1 MRSDETTNDERTI
14 LIQTPDYATYKSIF
28 AGIPMPFAFLDLDFL
43 DRNISDIAR
52 AAGSKTIRIASKSI
66 RSVEV
71 LRRILRSSDTFQGV
85 MCYTA
90 GEAAFLARQGFQD
103 LLLGYPTWDEQGVM
117 PLLDLIGEGHT
128 ITFMVDSIAHVEHLE
143 RLARHRGVRIPLCLD
158 IDMSAS
164 YPGLRF
170 GVWRSPLDGWVS
182 VRPVAERILAAESV
196 WLDGIMGYEAQIAG
210 VGDRVPGQAL
220 KNSIIRLLKRRS
232 IKDVAARREEVV
244 REIRRLGMPLR
255 FVNAGGT
262 GSLHTSRAEDV
273 VTEITAGSGFY
284 SPLLFDNYRAFRYR
298 PAAGFAV
305 EIVRKP
311 RPDIVTCLGGGYTA
325 SGAADGTKLPRPYL
339 PAGLSLFP
347 LEGAGEVQTPLKIGR
362 EAQGFGLDLG
372 DPVFFRHAK
381 AGELCERF
389 DRLYVVSDGA
399 IVDDYETY
407 RGMGANFL

>member
-1 MRSDETTNDERTI
+1 MTNDERTI
-14 LIQTPDYATYKSIF
+14 PIQTPDYATYKSIF
-28 AGIPMPFAFLDLDFL
+28 SGIPMPFAFLDLDLL
-43 DRNISDIAR
+43 DRNISDIDK

-66 RSVEV
+66 RSVSV
-71 LRRILRSSDTFQGV
+71 LRRILRSSDTFRGV

-117 PLLDLIGEGHT
+117 PLLDLIGEGHS
-128 ITFMVDSIAHVEHLE
+128 ITFMVDSVAHVEHLE
-143 RLARHRGVRIPLCLD
+143 RLARQRGVRIPLCLD

-170 GVWRSPLDGWVS
+170 GVWRSPLDGWEA
-182 VRPVAERILAAESV
+182 VRPVAERIRSSSWV
-196 WLDGIMGYEAQIAG
+196 WLDGMMGYEAQIAG

-220 KNSIIRLLKRRS
+220 KNAIVRYLKARS

-244 REIRRLGMPLR
+244 RKIRALGMPLR

-262 GSLHTSRAEDV
+262 GSLATSRAERV

-284 SPLLFDNYRAFRYR
+284 SPLLFDNYKDFRYR

-311 RPDIVTCLGGGYTA
+311 RPDIVTCMGGGYTA
-325 SGAADGTKLPRPYL
+325 SGAADGTKLPGPYL

-362 EAQGFGLDLG
+362 EARGLALDLG

-389 DRLYVVSDGA
+389 DRLYVVSEGA
-399 IVDDYETY
+399 IVDEYETY
-407 RGMGANFL
+407 RGMGEHFL